1 MSACGLDLRLGDTTF
16 GNHNVWHGRPDIWI
30 DRSIV
35 KIESELDES
44 VDDEETLEYDTTI
57 EIKKDKEIKNGLEQA
72 FAQTITNAFYQ
83 AKENPELK
91 NLFIPSFLATDVK
104 VQILMYNVEEDRLLK
119 SQDMQLFSDQCLNGL
134 NNGTIVCIWF
144 ALNFVEKFQQK
155 GLEKEFEAIKFEK
168 SGFQSRLPHDI
179 LSIYLNQLKRPL
191 SMSERVKETE
201 KVKGTA
207 YHLWNSAHTKRMK
220 EKLDT
225 LDEKYWKK
233 FHP

>member
-1 MSACGLDLRLGDTTF
+1 M
-16 GNHNVWHGRPDIWI
+16 
-30 DRSIV
+30 

-44 VDDEETLEYDTTI
+44 VDDEETLEYEYTEPVHKKIRLSNEEEIGGGGEGSGLNANLYSTTI